1 MNKGF
6 IIIYNIKIL
15 KYFSHKAQKK
25 TLITESLNFI
35 RDDEDAFHR
44 LD

>member
-6 IIIYNIKIL
+6 YLIYNIKIL
-15 KYFSHKAQKK
+15 NYFSNKAQK

-35 RDDEDAFHR
+35 RDDEDVFHR

>member
-6 IIIYNIKIL
+6 IIIYNIKIP
-15 KYFSHKAQKK
+15 KYFSNKVQKK
-25 TLITESLNFI
+25 LSLLRVYIFI
-35 RDDEDAFHR
+35 RDDEDVFHR